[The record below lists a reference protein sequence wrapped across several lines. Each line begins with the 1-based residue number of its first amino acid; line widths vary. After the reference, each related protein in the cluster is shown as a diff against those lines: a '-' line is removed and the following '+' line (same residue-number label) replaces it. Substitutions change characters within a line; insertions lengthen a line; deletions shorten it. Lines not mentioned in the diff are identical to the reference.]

1 MKNLLKRLWFETE
14 GQDLTEYALVVALVS
29 LAATASLG
37 NLAGGISD
45 AFSMAVANMSF
56 GS

>member
-29 LAATASLG
+29 LAATASLTS
-37 NLAGGISD
+37 LAGGVNN
-45 AFSMAVANMSF
+45 AFSKAVASMT

>member
-29 LAATASLG
+29 LAATAAMGS
-37 NLAGGISD
+37 LAGQITQ
-45 AFSMAVANMSF
+45 AFSAAATTMS
-56 GS
+56 SAL